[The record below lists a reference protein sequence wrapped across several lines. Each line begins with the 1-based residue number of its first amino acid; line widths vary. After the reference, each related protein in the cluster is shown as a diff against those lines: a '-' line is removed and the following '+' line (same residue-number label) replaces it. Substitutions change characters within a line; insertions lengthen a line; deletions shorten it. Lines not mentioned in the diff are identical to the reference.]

1 MNSGQATCDP
11 VGVGAAWPIR
21 IGSRDVRGAPA
32 RLPRAKRSAS
42 LGRRGEPGL
51 HWPAAPRFP
60 PPPVEPAMG
69 GRPLPMCRPGR
80 GSRRTVFVTGAR
92 NASGVV
98 GRATSARG
106 RRDNA
111 VGAPGR
117 AKTTG
122 RGPWGGLVHHCDHGS
137 ESLAPSP
144 HSRTT
149 RPGGSRLFPGAVG
162 SSYAGAAVHAPG
174 KPLRARDSPWRDG
187 PGHLNRQVCETG
199 TNRARPTRSTTTSH
213 PRLPNTATTTT
224 TPPPRPLRHN
234 QPSIKLRMI
243 RSPPPR
249 CGGRFIRTIRLHPS
263 ARQALG
269 SEYE

>member
-122 RGPWGGLVHHCDHGS
+122 RGPWGGWC
-137 ESLAPSP
+137 
-144 HSRTT
+144 T
-149 RPGGSRLFPGAVG
+149 
-162 SSYAGAAVHAPG
+162 
-174 KPLRARDSPWRDG
+174 
-187 PGHLNRQVCETG
+187 
-199 TNRARPTRSTTTSH
+199 
-213 PRLPNTATTTT
+213 TATTDPSHLPRRPTAGRLVQEGAGCSPEPWDPHT
-224 TPPPRPLRHN
+224 RVPPSTPRASPYERGTRRGATAPGTLTARCVRLAPTALAPPGQRRPLTHGCRTPLQPQPRHR
-234 QPSIKLRMI
+234 P
-243 RSPPPR
+243 
-249 CGGRFIRTIRLHPS
+249 
-263 ARQALG
+263 ARYGTTNPL
-269 SEYE
+269 

>member
-122 RGPWGGLVHHCDHGS
+122 RGPWGAG
-137 ESLAPSP
+137 APLRPRIRVTCPVAPQPDDS
-144 HSRTT
+144 SRREPVVPRSRGILIRGCRRP
-149 RPGGSRLFPGAVG
+149 RPGQAPTSAGLAV
-162 SSYAGAAVHAPG
+162 ARRPRAP
-174 KPLRARDSPWRDG
+174 
-187 PGHLNRQVCETG
+187 
-199 TNRARPTRSTTTSH
+199 
-213 PRLPNTATTTT
+213 
-224 TPPPRPLRHN
+224 
-234 QPSIKLRMI
+234 
-243 RSPPPR
+243 
-249 CGGRFIRTIRLHPS
+249 
-263 ARQALG
+263 
-269 SEYE
+269 